1 MLKLCFISRISEKKN
16 LKFALKVLS
25 KIKEVEIIYNIYGP
39 KEDSVYWEKC
49 SALIKEMPSNV
60 VINYKGV
67 IHPNELEIIL
77 AEEQMMFLP
86 TFTENFGHSI
96 VESLL
101 CGCPVIISDQTP
113 WIDLEK
119 NNAGFAIPL
128 NNTQEFINA
137 ITKMAKLNQEDYL
150 EKSNAAIK
158 YISSKIEKEKSINL
172 YKNLFNDFIKN

>member
-1 MLKLCFISRISEKKN
+1 
-16 LKFALKVLS
+16 
-25 KIKEVEIIYNIYGP
+25 
-39 KEDSVYWEKC
+39 
-49 SALIKEMPSNV
+49 MPSNV
-60 VINYKGV
+60 VINYKGL
-67 IHPNELEIIL
+67 IHPNELEVIL
-77 AEEQMMFLP
+77 ADEQMMFLP
-86 TFTENFGHSI
+86 TLNENFGHSI

-119 NNAGFAIPL
+119 NNAGFSIPL
-128 NNTQEFINA
+128 NNTLGFINA

-158 YISSKIEKEKSINL
+158 YISSKIEKEKTINL